1 MTVRRLRK
9 PQKQHDVER
18 YTSLANVGLS
28 RHKPEYKLN
37 KSDAARGHEHSM
49 QCRDRYLRTFTLYNA
64 SSISEQRQLQQ
75 SLQPRAQAAPAA
87 ADPTASQRGPA
98 SKFGVRNPNLDY
110 VHLLRHRSGCLLPGT
125 RILNLAFDI
134 QSCILL
140 LRSRAQYCTKDLSAD
155 VCTKLINTWPSPSL
169 PVKVITCK
177 EQRRDGLL
185 GWLYLSVGI
194 FRSYSFSQEQ
204 HASVTRRSRVIQARL
219 CLANVRLNL
228 VPGPH
233 DL

>member
-1 MTVRRLRK
+1 MTVAAAEAAAAAAGSQARRGAREVATWHV
-9 PQKQHDVER
+9 QWDE
-18 YTSLANVGLS
+18 
-28 RHKPEYKLN
+28 
-37 KSDAARGHEHSM
+37 AAATPAAAPRVHH
-49 QCRDRYLRTFTLYNA
+49 R
-64 SSISEQRQLQQ
+64 QRQLQQ

-134 QSCILL
+134 QNCILL

-204 HASVTRRSRVIQARL
+204 HASVTRRSRVLQARL